1 LNKERILASPI
12 LSGFVAPKLALE
24 VVPFHSLV
32 RVLDVVGGRTA
43 RPHFATDSMIALA
56 LSCRK
61 LLARSAAVPVLKFDE
76 KHCEMVLNILVYVS
90 IYHSL

>member
-43 RPHFATDSMIALA
+43 RPPFATDSMIAL
-56 LSCRK
+56 SCRK
-61 LLARSAAVPVLKFDE
+61 LLVGSAAVPALKFDE
-76 KHCEMVLNILVYVS
+76 KPCEMVLNILVYVS